1 MEERLQKLLSQW
13 GIASRRRA
21 EDLIVA
27 GRVTVNGAPAQLG
40 QRANPETDHI
50 VVDGVPLRP
59 ANQPQRYYYLLH
71 KPRGVVSTCQDPQGR
86 RTVLDLLPNALRVG
100 SGLHPVGR
108 LDTDSTG
115 ALLLTNDG
123 QLTHRLTHPRYHIS
137 KVYQVEVEGQ
147 PTPATL
153 RRWRRGVVLEGQR
166 TLPAQVR
173 LQRPRLSGHSA
184 FEASSGS
191 GSTTHLEVILR
202 EGRYRQ
208 IRRVAELL
216 GHPVVRLHRQ
226 AIGPIA
232 IATLKRGQCRAL
244 TLAEVAQLRQLSTRR
259 SPVQVSDS

>member
-13 GIASRRRA
+13 GIASRRRS

-27 GRVTVNGAPAQLG
+27 GRVLVNGTPAQLG
-40 QRANPETDHI
+40 QRANPETDLI
-50 VVDGVPLRP
+50 VVDGTPLKR
-59 ANQPQRYYYLLH
+59 ANQPQRQYYLLH
-71 KPRGVVSTCQDPQGR
+71 KPRGVVSACQDPQGR
-86 RTVLDLLPNALRVG
+86 RTVLDLLPNPLKAG

-123 QLTHRLTHPRYHIS
+123 QLTHGLTHPSHHIN

-147 PTPATL
+147 PASATL
-153 RRWRRGVVLEGQR
+153 RRWRQGVLLDGKR

-173 LQRPRLSGHSA
+173 PCRPSVRDRDRSGRA
-184 FEASSGS
+184 
-191 GSTTHLEVILR
+191 TTCLEVILR

-208 IRRVAELL
+208 VRRVAEIL

-232 IATLKRGQCRAL
+232 IAALKRGQYRSL
-244 TLAEVAQLRQLSTRR
+244 TPAEVDQLRRLSALST
-259 SPVQVSDS
+259 V